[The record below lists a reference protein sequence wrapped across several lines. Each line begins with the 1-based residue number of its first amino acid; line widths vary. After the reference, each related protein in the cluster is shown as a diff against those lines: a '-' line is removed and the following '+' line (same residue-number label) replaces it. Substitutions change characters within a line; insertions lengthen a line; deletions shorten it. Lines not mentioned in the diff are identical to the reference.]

1 MTISPAQIEIHLA
14 LLSETLPYFQR
25 ARDTLDEAGLV
36 RQPAPGE
43 WSVVEVLAHLRASA
57 DVFGQTIYMCLM
69 IDKGTVPYVHP
80 NEWMAMQGY
89 ASVPFDENWQI
100 FQLNRRQLLRKLN
113 TLTPD
118 QWERSCT
125 IKTQV
130 RTVYGEMRRMALHE
144 KGHYSQIEALYKEAE

>member
-1 MTISPAQIEIHLA
+1 MKISQAQIETHLA
-14 LLSETLPYFQR
+14 LLNETETYFQR
-25 ARDTLDEAGLV
+25 ARATLDDAGLA

-57 DVFGQTIYMCLM
+57 DVFGHTIYMCLM
-69 IDKGTVPYVHP
+69 VDKSTVPYLHP

-89 ASVPFDENWQI
+89 PAISFDENWQI

-118 QWERSCT
+118 QWECSCT

-144 KGHYSQIEALYKEAE
+144 KGHYDQIEALYR